1 MSSSNAYHSNIYQI
15 SDQKSD
21 NKSDLNLIDP
31 NSFSLL
37 INSLN
42 SQQLEAV
49 NTTEGPL
56 LVLAGAGTGKT
67 KVLTTRII
75 HLINSQLAYPS
86 QILAVT
92 FTNKAASEMKKRIGE
107 IIGDQVNNI
116 WVGTFHSICAR
127 ILRRN
132 PEAVGLR
139 SDFTIIDDDD
149 QNRLLKQI
157 LNDLNIDPKQFPA
170 KLYLN
175 KISRLKDSLKNPS
188 LNDDLGLPKLK
199 DVFEIYQS
207 RLRSMNSVDF
217 GDLIALNLE
226 VFNRDL
232 EVLSYYQNKFRYV
245 LIDEY
250 QDTNNAQY
258 QWLLKLSALNCNI
271 CCVGDDDQSIY
282 SWRGANIANILRFE
296 KDFVDAKVIRLEQ
309 NYRST
314 SRILNSA
321 DSVISNNKER
331 HGKTL
336 WTDMGKGEKIQV
348 FAYNDDRLEALIT
361 SNKIKDAIANKKIK
375 PNEIAVLVRAGHQTR
390 AFEEAFIQN
399 NLPYRIIGGTKFY
412 ERMEVRDSIAY
423 LRICANFDDDL
434 AMSRIINVPKRG
446 VGETALANLYQQSK
460 DQKISLFKV
469 IKNAISNNDLKGK
482 SRESLSQLITI
493 LEKFN
498 QQISPNNLEINDSN
512 ISDSNSQNLNSKD
525 LNSKDLSSDL
535 SSINLAQ
542 IAKNLLHE
550 VNYWQMW
557 ENENTQESQAR
568 IANIQEFINS
578 LGDFSNITEFMEYVA
593 LVEAKDDK
601 NLQDTVCVMTVHG
614 AKGLEFDM
622 VFLPGLEDG
631 IFPSSRSVQ
640 EKNGVEEERRLMYV
654 AITRAKKH
662 LIISFAKSRYLF
674 GDVVNSMPSRFIR
687 ELPESEIEF
696 EEVNFSNNYWQKN
709 NNDFAND
716 FSDNDFEEQEFSTKK
731 YPVKNNFKTN
741 NFQNNFSS
749 SSVKFQTN
757 FSKKPVFN
765 SSQSLA
771 NSISNQD
778 DSMLNKRVFHQKFGY
793 GKVINVDG
801 KKLEIIFEKAGTKIV
816 MQDFVTQS

>member
-1 MSSSNAYHSNIYQI
+1 MLAQNSKQFI
-15 SDQKSD
+15 SENNSDDQ
-21 NKSDLNLIDP
+21 LNLVA
-31 NSFSLL
+31 FEQLL
-37 INSLN
+37 KSLN
-42 SQQLEAV
+42 DQQLEAV

-75 HLINSQLAYPS
+75 NIINSNLAYPS

-116 WVGTFHSICAR
+116 WVGTFHAICAK
-127 ILRRN
+127 ILRRH
-132 PEAVGLR
+132 PELVGLR

-157 LNDLNIDPKQFPA
+157 LNDFNIDTKQFAP
-170 KLYLN
+170 KVYLN
-175 KISRLKDSLKNPS
+175 KISRLKDSLKTPT

-199 DVFEIYQS
+199 DVFETYQS
-207 RLRSMNSVDF
+207 RLRSMNSADF

-226 VFNRDL
+226 IFNRDL

-258 QWLLKLSALNCNI
+258 QWLLRLSALNCNI

-321 DSVISNNKER
+321 DAVIANNKER

-336 WTDMGKGEKIQV
+336 WTDLGKGEKIQV

-375 PNEIAVLVRAGHQTR
+375 ANEIAVLVRAGHQTR

-399 NLPYRIIGGTKFY
+399 NLPYRIIGGMKFY

-423 LRICANFDDDL
+423 LRVCANFNDDL

-446 VGETALANLYQQSK
+446 VGDSAVANFYKYGKENNIPL
-460 DQKISLFKV
+460 IAV
-469 IKNAISNNDLKGK
+469 IKNSIASNELKGK
-482 SRESLSQLITI
+482 SKESLTQLIAI
-493 LEKFN
+493 FEKYN
-498 QQISPNNLEINDSN
+498 QQITSE
-512 ISDSNSQNLNSKD
+512 
-525 LNSKDLSSDL
+525 
-535 SSINLAQ
+535 NLANESLG
-542 IAKNLLHE
+542 NLTKKLLKE
-550 VNYWQMW
+550 VGYWQMW
-557 ENENTQESQAR
+557 ESENTQEAQGR
-568 IANIQEFINS
+568 IANIEEFINS
-578 LGDFSNITEFMEYVA
+578 LNDFSNITEFLEYVS
-593 LVEAKDDK
+593 LVEARDDK
-601 NLQDTVCVMTVHG
+601 NIQEAVTVMTVHG
-614 AKGLEFDM
+614 SKGLEFDM

-631 IFPSSRSVQ
+631 IFPSNKSIDER
-640 EKNGVEEERRLMYV
+640 NGVEEERRLMYV

-662 LIISFAKSRYLF
+662 LIMSFAKSRYIF
-674 GDVVNSMPSRFIR
+674 GDVVNSMPSRFIK
-687 ELPESEIEF
+687 ELPESEIDF
-696 EEVNFSNNYWQKN
+696 EEVNFANNQWQKN
-709 NNDFAND
+709 NHDFFNDDFDDQNYAN
-716 FSDNDFEEQEFSTKK
+716 KK
-731 YPVKNNFKTN
+731 YPVRNNFKTN

-749 SSVKFQTN
+749 SSVKSSTN

-801 KKLEIIFEKAGTKIV
+801 KKLEIAFEKAGTKIV
-816 MQDFVTQS
+816 MQDFVKETG

>member
-1 MSSSNAYHSNIYQI
+1 
-15 SDQKSD
+15 
-21 NKSDLNLIDP
+21 
-31 NSFSLL
+31 
-37 INSLN
+37 
-42 SQQLEAV
+42 
-49 NTTEGPL
+49 
-56 LVLAGAGTGKT
+56 
-67 KVLTTRII
+67 
-75 HLINSQLAYPS
+75 
-86 QILAVT
+86 
-92 FTNKAASEMKKRIGE
+92 
-107 IIGDQVNNI
+107 
-116 WVGTFHSICAR
+116 
-127 ILRRN
+127 
-132 PEAVGLR
+132 
-139 SDFTIIDDDD
+139 
-149 QNRLLKQI
+149 
-157 LNDLNIDPKQFPA
+157 
-170 KLYLN
+170 
-175 KISRLKDSLKNPS
+175 
-188 LNDDLGLPKLK
+188 
-199 DVFEIYQS
+199 
-207 RLRSMNSVDF
+207 
-217 GDLIALNLE
+217 
-226 VFNRDL
+226 
-232 EVLSYYQNKFRYV
+232 
-245 LIDEY
+245 
-250 QDTNNAQY
+250 
-258 QWLLKLSALNCNI
+258 
-271 CCVGDDDQSIY
+271 
-282 SWRGANIANILRFE
+282 LRFE

-336 WTDMGKGEKIQV
+336 WTDLGKGDKIQV

-446 VGETALANLYQQSK
+446 VGESALANLYQQSK

-498 QQISPNNLEINDSN
+498 QQISPNNLEINDSD
-512 ISDSNSQNLNSKD
+512 ISDSNFQN

-557 ENENTQESQAR
+557 ESENTQESQAR
-568 IANIQEFINS
+568 IANIEEFINS

-687 ELPESEIEF
+687 ELPENEIEF

-709 NNDFAND
+709 NNDFGND
-716 FSDNDFEEQEFSTKK
+716 FSDNDFGDNDFEKQEFSAKK

-741 NFQNNFSS
+741 NFQNNYSASS
-749 SSVKFQTN
+749 AKFQTN
-757 FSKKPVFN
+757 FSKKTISN
-765 SSQSLA
+765 SSQSLV

-816 MQDFVTQS
+816 MQDFVIQS

>member
-1 MSSSNAYHSNIYQI
+1 MLAQNSKQFI
-15 SDQKSD
+15 SENNSDDQ
-21 NKSDLNLIDP
+21 LNLVA
-31 NSFSLL
+31 FEQLL
-37 INSLN
+37 KSLN
-42 SQQLEAV
+42 DQQLEAV

-75 HLINSQLAYPS
+75 NIINSNLAYPS

-116 WVGTFHSICAR
+116 WVGTFHAICAK
-127 ILRRN
+127 ILRRH
-132 PEAVGLR
+132 PELVGLR

-157 LNDLNIDPKQFPA
+157 LNDFNIDTKQFAP
-170 KLYLN
+170 KVYLN
-175 KISRLKDSLKNPS
+175 KISRLKDSLKTPA

-199 DVFEIYQS
+199 DVFETYQS
-207 RLRSMNSVDF
+207 RLRSMNSADF

-226 VFNRDL
+226 IFNRDL

-258 QWLLKLSALNCNI
+258 QWLLRLSALNCNI

-321 DSVISNNKER
+321 DAVIANNKER

-336 WTDMGKGEKIQV
+336 WTDLGKGEKIQV

-375 PNEIAVLVRAGHQTR
+375 ANEIAVLVRAGHQTR

-399 NLPYRIIGGTKFY
+399 NLPYRIIGGMKFY

-423 LRICANFDDDL
+423 LRVCANFNDDL

-446 VGETALANLYQQSK
+446 VGDSAVANFYKYGKENNIPL
-460 DQKISLFKV
+460 IAV
-469 IKNAISNNDLKGK
+469 IKNSIASNELKGK
-482 SRESLSQLITI
+482 SKESLTQLIAI
-493 LEKFN
+493 FEKYN
-498 QQISPNNLEINDSN
+498 QQITSE
-512 ISDSNSQNLNSKD
+512 
-525 LNSKDLSSDL
+525 
-535 SSINLAQ
+535 NLANESLG
-542 IAKNLLHE
+542 NLTKKLLKE
-550 VNYWQMW
+550 VGYWQMW
-557 ENENTQESQAR
+557 ESENTQEAQGR
-568 IANIQEFINS
+568 IANIEEFINS
-578 LGDFSNITEFMEYVA
+578 LNDFSNITEFLEYVS
-593 LVEAKDDK
+593 LVEARDDK
-601 NLQDTVCVMTVHG
+601 NIQEAVTVMTVHG
-614 AKGLEFDM
+614 SKGLEFDM

-631 IFPSSRSVQ
+631 IFPSNKSIDER
-640 EKNGVEEERRLMYV
+640 NGVEEERRLMYV

-662 LIISFAKSRYLF
+662 LIMSFAKSRYIF
-674 GDVVNSMPSRFIR
+674 GDVVNSMPSRFIK
-687 ELPESEIEF
+687 ELPESEIDF
-696 EEVNFSNNYWQKN
+696 EEVNFANNQWQKN
-709 NNDFAND
+709 NHDFFND
-716 FSDNDFEEQEFSTKK
+716 DFEEQSYANKK
-731 YPVKNNFKTN
+731 YPVRNNFKTN

-749 SSVKFQTN
+749 SLVKSSTN

-765 SSQSLA
+765 PSQQLA
-771 NSISNQD
+771 NSHSNQD
-778 DSMLNKRVFHQKFGY
+778 DSMLSKRVFHQKFGY
-793 GKVINVDG
+793 GKVINADG
-801 KKLEIIFEKAGTKIV
+801 KKLEIAFEKAGTKIV
-816 MQDFVTQS
+816 MQDFVKETG